1 MSAANLEFRVGADKS
16 ALIHRE
22 TAKEA
27 RSTSSCSFA
36 PWGEGKDEGFHE
48 RRNVMTSPLT
58 LALSPGGEGKQTT
71 FALGEKESKLPS
83 LQGDKE

>member
-16 ALIHRE
+16 ALTHRE

-48 RRNVMTSPLT
+48 RRKIMTRPLT
-58 LALSPGGEGKQTT
+58 LTLSPRGEEIYDVTRHEAAEPASCKY
-71 FALGEKESKLPS
+71 LVP
-83 LQGDKE
+83 